1 MQDQISA
8 SDLAIKAYQ
17 KLKEVDPENEIL
29 KWMDSDD
36 ISDEDFIKKFWDKTE
51 SSKNFAGSMVSARVE
66 TNYYLAVK
74 KELKDKFNVEI
85 WVLNLFGLME

>member
-8 SDLAIKAYQ
+8 TELAIKAYQ
-17 KLKEVDPENEIL
+17 RLKQVDPKNELL
-29 KWMDSDD
+29 KWMESDD
-36 ISDEDFIKKFWDKTE
+36 ITDEEFVKKFWDKKEPST
-51 SSKNFAGSMVSARVE
+51 NFAGSMVSMRVE

-85 WVLNLFGLME
+85 

>member
-8 SDLAIKAYQ
+8 TELAIKAYQ
-17 KLKEVDPENEIL
+17 RLKEVDPENELL

-36 ISDEDFIKKFWDKTE
+36 VSDEDFVKKFWDKKDPPE
-51 SSKNFAGSMVSARVE
+51 KFAGSMVSMRVE

-74 KELKDKFNVEI
+74 KELKDKFNIEI
-85 WVLNLFGLME
+85 